1 MREAFTTRSFND
13 NCELCSYLHSS
24 HINEHFFPAL
34 VVSYAYHADSKTL
47 YDAHMKPKPLP
58 IPTYQQSV
66 YYGRH
71 QPRNH
76 LSNQSQQQ
84 WIEERTLWSY
94 IVQIASAIKAVH
106 ERGLAVRM
114 IDATKIIVTGKNR
127 CTLIPSLFYPSP

>member
-1 MREAFTTRSFND
+1 
-13 NCELCSYLHSS
+13 
-24 HINEHFFPAL
+24 
-34 VVSYAYHADSKTL
+34 
-47 YDAHMKPKPLP
+47 MKPKPLP

-71 QPRNH
+71 HPRNH
-76 LSNQSQQQ
+76 LSNQPQQQ

-114 IDATKIIVTGKNR
+114 IDVTKILVTGKNR
-127 CTLIPSLFYPSP
+127 CAFTPSLSYLST

>member
-1 MREAFTTRSFND
+1 M
-13 NCELCSYLHSS
+13 
-24 HINEHFFPAL
+24 
-34 VVSYAYHADSKTL
+34 VSYAYHPNSKTL
-47 YDAHMKPKPLP
+47 YEAHMKPKPLP

-71 QPRNH
+71 HPRNH
-76 LSNQSQQQ
+76 LSNQPQQQ

-114 IDATKIIVTGKNR
+114 IDVTKILVTGKNR
-127 CTLIPSLFYPSP
+127 CAFTPSLSYLST